1 MSARFGA
8 LSDDGIHTQALH
20 TLGQSH
26 AWPPRHHLDAR
37 LLESRDILAG
47 IAGAGGHNRDFLLDD
62 DLHEL
67 VHLRM
72 HQHDVDAEGLVGEF
86 PGPVDVLPEL
96 FGLHAAGGDESQ
108 AARIGDGCRKL
119 TGGDVCHTALNDGV
133 FGFDD
138 VTNIHGGS
146 SYQFISTEPQV
157 SPLPKP
163 ASTMRSPRVQ
173 KLLLLHIAECDG
185 NAGADVLP

>member
-20 TLGQSH
+20 ALGQSH
-26 AWPPRHHLDAR
+26 ACHHRHHLDAR
-37 LLESRDILAG
+37 LLESRNILAG

-72 HQHDVDAEGLVGEF
+72 HQHDVDAEGLIGEF

-96 FGLHAAGGDESQ
+96 IGLHAAGGDESQ
-108 AARIGDGCRKL
+108 TARIGDGCRKL

-138 VTNIHGGS
+138 VTNIHRGS

-163 ASTMRSPRVQ
+163 ASTMRSPRCRSSCSCISQ
-173 KLLLLHIAECDG
+173 SAMGMLA
-185 NAGADVLP
+185 ADVLP